1 MSKQEPNEIVSTE
14 PDEESG
20 ALTVVVE
27 AIGDYLGDV
36 PAAIKKNIGKAI
48 GQLVKIPGAW
58 IDGTAAEIKANSE
71 ARVALTKA
79 TAKSIAKKIDIDR
92 SIAVIAAD
100 THASKILRQTVNT
113 AKVLQHAAEDIKQGP
128 PPADQAIPDITDDW
142 LNAFEQEAVNMSSEH
157 MQKLFGKILAGEIRR
172 PTTYSIRTVKLM
184 AQLDNRAAELFRNL
198 CSMALTL
205 QLGPDLHESRVVA
218 VAGGEAA
225 KNGLRKYGLS
235 FADLNILFE
244 YGLII
249 SDYNSSMPYQHSIVE
264 GGKVTIPFRYMN
276 NHFAL
281 KPTKEMSQEQKQAF
295 RLHGVALSRAGMEL
309 ISIVDI
315 EENPNYTAALREH
328 LTAQGFDMVPVTVLK
343 HP

>member
-1 MSKQEPNEIVSTE
+1 MSEQEPNEIVPIK
-14 PDEESG
+14 PDEDSG
-20 ALTVVVE
+20 ALSVIVD
-27 AIGDYLGDV
+27 AIGDYLGDI
-36 PAAIKKNIGKAI
+36 PAVIKKNIGKAF

-58 IDGTAAEIKANSE
+58 IDGTAAEIKARSE

-79 TAKSIAKKIDIDR
+79 TSKSIAKKIDVDD

-113 AKVLQHAAEDIKQGP
+113 AKVLQHAAEDIKREP

-198 CSMALTL
+198 CSVALTL
-205 QLGPDLHESRVVA
+205 HFGPYIQDSRVVA
-218 VAGGEAA
+218 VADGAA
-225 KNGLRKYGLS
+225 TSNGLQKYGLS
-235 FADLNILFE
+235 FSDLNILFE

-249 SDYNSSMPYQHSIVE
+249 GDYNSYIPYQHSIVE
-264 GGKVTIPFRYMN
+264 GNNVHVPFRYMN
-276 NHFAL
+276 SHFAL

-309 ISIVDI
+309 IGIVDL

-328 LTAQGFDMVPVTVLK
+328 LTAQGFDIVPVTVHK
-343 HP
+343 TP

>member
-1 MSKQEPNEIVSTE
+1 MNEQELNEIVPIE
-14 PDEESG
+14 GDEEGG
-20 ALTVVVE
+20 ALSVIVG
-27 AIGDYLGDV
+27 AIGNYLGDIPEV
-36 PAAIKKNIGKAI
+36 IKKNIGKAFSH
-48 GQLVKIPGAW
+48 LVKIPGAW

-71 ARVALTKA
+71 ARVALTRA
-79 TAKSIAKKIDIDR
+79 TAKSIAKKIDVDS

-113 AKVLQHAAEDIKQGP
+113 VKVLQHAAKEIKREL
-128 PPADQAIPDITDDW
+128 PPADQGIVEITDDW

-172 PTTYSIRTVKLM
+172 PTTYSIRTVKLI
-184 AQLDNRAAELFRNL
+184 AQLDNKAAELFRKL

-205 QLGPDLHESRVVA
+205 QLGSNIQDSRVAA
-218 VAGGEAA
+218 VAAGAA
-225 KNGLRKYGLS
+225 TSNGLQNYGLN

-249 SDYNSSMPYQHSIVE
+249 SDYNSYMPYQHSIVE
-264 GGKVTIPFRYMN
+264 SQSVNIPFRYVKN
-276 NHFAL
+276 YFAL

-295 RLHGVALSRAGMEL
+295 RLHGVALSRAGTEL

-328 LTAQGFDMVPVTVLK
+328 LTAQGFDIVPVTIQ
-343 HP
+343 